1 MTPEPGRTGPLRVSN
16 EFAFVDVEVL
26 RTYGGTVLHV
36 RDLQT
41 GAAIALDA
49 LELEA
54 LTRLRHADFGRL
66 VDPSFEGFEP
76 AAGNGDGSWPSAG
89 EGDAAPAAGT
99 ADPSEEPS

>member
-1 MTPEPGRTGPLRVSN
+1 MTGRASGWDPVRVSN
-16 EFAFVDVEVL
+16 EFAVVGVEVQA
-26 RTYGGTVLHV
+26 THGGTVLHI

-41 GAAIALDA
+41 GTAIALDA

-76 AAGNGDGSWPSAG
+76 GTDNGAGNGSVG
-89 EGDAAPAAGT
+89 
-99 ADPSEEPS
+99 DPSERPS

>member
-1 MTPEPGRTGPLRVSN
+1 MTGQAPGRGPVRVSN
-16 EFAFVDVEVL
+16 EFAVVDVEV
-26 RTYGGTVLHV
+26 RATHGGAVLHI

-41 GAAIALDA
+41 GTAIALDA

-76 AAGNGDGSWPSAG
+76 AAGNGDGDASSERPS
-89 EGDAAPAAGT
+89 
-99 ADPSEEPS
+99 